1 MNDKNGYPYSDANKM
16 IEGQQNNHHRKRLL
30 ISIASVFIVLGIILF
45 CYWIFWGQYTVSTDD
60 AYVDG
65 NSVQAM
71 PQIAGRV
78 VAILTDETDQ
88 VKKGDVLVKLDPV
101 DAEINLKKAES
112 NLALVTRQVS
122 QYYDNVN
129 ELKANIKIKK
139 DTLEKTKQ
147 DYERRHGLVVNKT
160 ISAEDLSHSQL
171 AMDSAQNDLILAEQ
185 QLAAS
190 IKLAGNTDLYHHP
203 QVEQAI
209 INLRNAY
216 LNWRR
221 TIIYA
226 PVSGFVAKRSV
237 QVGQQVNE
245 KTPLIIIVP
254 LNEVWVE
261 ANYKESQLTNIRIG
275 QPAQMIADAYGSNV
289 KFKGT
294 VVGINPGTGST
305 FDLLPPQ
312 NATGNWIKIVQRLP
326 VRISV
331 DPNDLKEHPLRIG
344 LSMTVTI
351 DTHQRQ
357 GQILKNQEA
366 PKVLYE
372 SIDYSSDLKDAEVL
386 IENILQANSKN
397 TQPITP

>member
-1 MNDKNGYPYSDANKM
+1 M
-16 IEGQQNNHHRKRLL
+16 IEEQPNNHQRKRLL
-30 ISIASVFIVLGIILF
+30 ITIASVFMVIGIIIF
-45 CYWIFWGQYTVSTDD
+45 CYWMFWGQYTISTDD

-65 NSVQAM
+65 NSVQVM
-71 PQIAGRV
+71 PQIAGQV

-88 VKKGDVLVKLDPV
+88 VKKGDILVKLDPI

-112 NLALVTRQVS
+112 HLALVTRQVS

-129 ELKANIKIKK
+129 ELKANVKIKK

-147 DYERRHGLVVNKT
+147 DYDRRQGLVVNKT

-171 AMDSAQNDLILAEQ
+171 AMDSARNDLMLAEQ
-185 QLAAS
+185 QLLAS
-190 IKLAGNTDLYHHP
+190 IKLAGITDLYHHP

-209 INLRNAY
+209 NNLRNSY

-221 TIIYA
+221 TVIYA
-226 PVSGFVAKRSV
+226 PVSGFIAKRSV
-237 QVGQQVNE
+237 QVGEQVNA
-245 KTPLIIIVP
+245 KTPLMVIVP
-254 LNEVWVE
+254 LNEIWVE
-261 ANYKESQLTNIRIG
+261 ANYKESQLKNIRIG
-275 QPAQMIADAYGSNV
+275 QPAQMIADAYGSGI

-294 VVGINPGTGST
+294 VVGINPGTGSA

-331 DPNDLKEHPLRIG
+331 DSNDLKEHPLRIG

-351 DTHQRQ
+351 DSHQRQ
-357 GQILKNQEA
+357 GLTLKKQEKS
-366 PKVLYE
+366 KVIYE
-372 SIDYSSDLKDAEVL
+372 SIDYSADLKDAEVL
-386 IENILQANSKN
+386 IDNILKANSKN
-397 TQPITP
+397 TLPLTP